1 MRIAL
6 GIEYDGA
13 LFHGWQRQNNA
24 ISVQQRLEESL
35 SKIANQSIHVV
46 CAGRTDAGV
55 HATGQVVHFDV
66 DKPRAARAWTMGV
79 NTHLPPSIAV
89 KWCVDVS
96 DDFHARFG
104 ATARRYR
111 YIIYNR
117 PLRSGILPHG
127 VTHIYSPLDEV
138 RMQLAAQCLLGKH
151 DFSAFRAVH
160 CQANTAIRTISHL
173 SIHRFGDYIAVDIQA
188 NAFLHHMVRN
198 IVGSLVEIGNGNQ
211 PVEWLQQLL
220 EGKDRTVAGA
230 TAKPNGLYLV
240 HVTYPQEFA
249 IPVMPMGPLFLPLQD
264 F

>member
-6 GIEYDGA
+6 GVEYDGGQ
-13 LFHGWQRQNNA
+13 FHGWQRQNDA
-24 ISVQQRLEESL
+24 ISVQQCLEESL
-35 SKIANQSIHVV
+35 SKIANQPVEVV

-55 HATGQVVHFDV
+55 HATSQIVHFDV
-66 DKPRAARAWTMGV
+66 EKPRSGGAWTMGV
-79 NTHLPPSIAV
+79 NTYLPSSIAV
-89 KWCVDVS
+89 KWNIEVS
-96 DDFHARFG
+96 DEFHARFG

-111 YIIYNR
+111 YVIYNQ
-117 PLRSGILPHG
+117 PLRSAILPQG
-127 VTHIYSPLDEV
+127 VSHIYTPLDEK
-138 RMQLAAQCLLGKH
+138 RMQLAAQCLIGKH

-173 SIHRFGDYIAVDIQA
+173 SIHRFGHYIAVDIQA

-211 PVEWLQQLL
+211 PIEWLQHLL
-220 EGKDRTVAGA
+220 DGKDRTVAGA

-240 HVTYPQEFA
+240 HVTYPAKFG
-249 IPVMPMGPLFLPLQD
+249 IPVTPMGPLFLPLQD